1 MVGIAI
7 NMKTVKELL
16 NYLEPQHKEK
26 ALRNAA
32 NYGSLETKTDTI
44 SEAINSFRWMGTPEG
59 DSYWSEV
66 YHKYENIETKQLPK
80 QLPKELSNA

>member
-1 MVGIAI
+1 
-7 NMKTVKELL
+7 MKTVKELL

-32 NYGSLETKTDTI
+32 DYGILEEKTDTI
-44 SEAINSFRWMGTPEG
+44 SNAINSFNWMDTPEG
-59 DSYWSEV
+59 DSYWAEV

-80 QLPKELSNA
+80 ELPKELSNA